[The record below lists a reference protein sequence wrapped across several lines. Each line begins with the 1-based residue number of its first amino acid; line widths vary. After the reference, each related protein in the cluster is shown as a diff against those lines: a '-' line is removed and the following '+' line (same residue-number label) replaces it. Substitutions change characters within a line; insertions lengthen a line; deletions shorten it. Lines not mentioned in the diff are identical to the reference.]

1 MRNHNY
7 HFRLSLLMLLF
18 FLTGCATTNV
28 PYNWLD
34 NPEQTAA
41 GSYGGWIDITTPTS
55 RLSGELIAING
66 DTVFIV
72 KDSLMQIMSAD
83 ITKARLVYYDASSL
97 AGQVILGTLS
107 TASNG
112 LFLVFTAPMW
122 LIGGPLAARART
134 YEPILDYPEHS
145 LPDFRPYARYPVS
158 IPQGMDRSNI
168 RIKMRHH

>member
-1 MRNHNY
+1 MLNHNY
-7 HFRLSLLMLLF
+7 YFHPSLFLAALL
-18 FLTGCATTNV
+18 LIGCATTNA

-41 GSYGGWIDITTPTS
+41 GSYGGWIDIRTPTS
-55 RLSGELIAING
+55 RVSGELIAING
-66 DTVFIV
+66 DTVFVV
-72 KDSLMQIMSAD
+72 KDSLIQVMSAD
-83 ITKARLVYYDASSL
+83 IIKARLVYYDASSL

-158 IPQGMDRSNI
+158 IPQGMDRRDI
-168 RIKMRHH
+168 KIKMRHH